1 MVYFIFAWY
10 FMVLYGTS
18 WDLVKIFTGSMC
30 PRPFCCASHCG
41 CSSPVQPKP
50 LEISQKH
57 LPLTKQTCLSKVLSI
72 FKGPGKGS
80 THVFDTRILHLSAF
94 TSLASVFP
102 QIHRISVQPSQETL
116 KDHHAV
122 CKIYH
127 VMLLMDKILQTNFD
141 SWYWLILVNPWITVI
156 PSGLRRISLHQAYHP
171 NLLLNVLSLIR
182 VFSSSWGLRSRWS
195 FTSCWGSWKSWC
207 IVHRI
212 IGWSLPSGMVMLNS
226 RHFAVSSLS
235 AGFGDPKVWRCL
247 WTT

>member
-1 MVYFIFAWY
+1 MVQWCISFLHGTSWY

-50 LEISQKH
+50 LEISKNIQK
-57 LPLTKQTCLSKVLSI
+57 LTKQTYEPHLSKVLSI

-94 TSLASVFP
+94 TSLASGFP
-102 QIHRISVQPSQETL
+102 RIHRISVQPSQKTL

-127 VMLLMDKILQTNFD
+127 LMLLMDKILQSNFD
-141 SWYWLILVNPWITVI
+141 S
-156 PSGLRRISLHQAYHP
+156 
-171 NLLLNVLSLIR
+171 
-182 VFSSSWGLRSRWS
+182 
-195 FTSCWGSWKSWC
+195 
-207 IVHRI
+207 
-212 IGWSLPSGMVMLNS
+212 
-226 RHFAVSSLS
+226 
-235 AGFGDPKVWRCL
+235 
-247 WTT
+247 